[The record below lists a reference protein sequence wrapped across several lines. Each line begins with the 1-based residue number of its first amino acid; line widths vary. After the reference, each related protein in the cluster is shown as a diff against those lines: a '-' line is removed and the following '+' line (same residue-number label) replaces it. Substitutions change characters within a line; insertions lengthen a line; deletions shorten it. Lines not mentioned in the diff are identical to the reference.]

1 MSKKKFNYYTSIT
14 ASSLLLAVIVIAAE
28 LIAPFKSLLASIFS
42 HHWVGK
48 AVIIP
53 AVFILAGFYYDKNKL
68 FGKKIEHIAWYSTLL
83 SISVIFL
90 FFIIHYFA

>member
-1 MSKKKFNYYTSIT
+1 MKKFNYYISTS
-14 ASSLLLAVIVIAAE
+14 AASLLLAILVIAAE
-28 LIAPFKSLLASIFS
+28 FLAPFKSLLASIFS
-42 HHWVGK
+42 HHWLAK
-48 AVIIP
+48 AIIITI
-53 AVFILAGFYYDKNKL
+53 VFILTGFYYDKNKL